1 MVGEEYGWV
10 PLDGFAITLLILAAL
25 VVIMIPGFLL
35 TLALFP
41 KRNAM
46 PMSERLALAFG
57 LGLAPPFALNLMN
70 VLLDVR
76 VNLVTSVLV
85 FLFVCAAGVLGFLYK
100 GGNLNLLEWYGS
112 KE

>member
-25 VVIMIPGFLL
+25 IVVMIPGFLL

-57 LGLAPPFALNLMN
+57 LGLAPPFALNLLN

-76 VNLVTSVLV
+76 VNLVTSLLA
-85 FLFVCAAGVLGFLYK
+85 FLFVCAIGILGFLYK
-100 GGNLNLLEWYGS
+100 GGDLNLIKWYKSG
-112 KE
+112 E